1 MTHVCYDL
9 GYETEWGHKRI
20 YHGITRVL
28 ARQTREQAAEKRME
42 KHITDPVTCLQHGVA
57 SSFKITPV
65 GHLMSEDNCLLQEVI
80 NTARGLSIDSTT
92 RGACFACEPLGAKL
106 RNLGAAVRAVV
117 KGLAGQQ
124 AREALRGYADTLD
137 SDHPLVCHLAKKD
150 YRQNKQGF
158 SGPKLA
164 IVLPTEYKARRSGVS
179 GDKQRDKQLDREDYE
194 YGSDQHRRLKRGRD
208 PVQRVA
214 DSNARQ
220 RGTTPGGK
228 RVRA

>member
-65 GHLMSEDNCLLQEVI
+65 GHLMSEDNCLVQEVI

-137 SDHPLVCHLAKKD
+137 SDHPLVCHLAKKGLQAEQARLQWPETC
-150 YRQNKQGF
+150 YSSPHGVQGKAVRGVRRQAERQAT
-158 SGPKLA
+158 GP
-164 IVLPTEYKARRSGVS
+164 
-179 GDKQRDKQLDREDYE
+179 
-194 YGSDQHRRLKRGRD
+194 
-208 PVQRVA
+208 
-214 DSNARQ
+214 
-220 RGTTPGGK
+220 
-228 RVRA
+228 